1 MAGIR
6 LFEEQLQLATPHTFN
21 ALTKLVMA
29 MADVTKSAGKRTF
42 LGRDK
47 GQEAYSRFLEALKKT
62 LHAMVLDGVIREAT
76 PSEEVAK
83 ELEEKLEKF
92 SMAFP
97 NWPDAYAFT
106 GMFLGQQRKDAVATI
121 ERLRGTP

>member
-1 MAGIR
+1 MAGVR

-42 LGRDK
+42 FGRDK

-76 PSEEVAK
+76 PAEQVAN
-83 ELEEKLEKF
+83 ELERKLQKF

-97 NWPDAYAFT
+97 NWQDAYAFA
-106 GMFLGQQRKDAVATI
+106 GMFLGEKRGDAIATI
-121 ERLRGTP
+121 ERLRTMP